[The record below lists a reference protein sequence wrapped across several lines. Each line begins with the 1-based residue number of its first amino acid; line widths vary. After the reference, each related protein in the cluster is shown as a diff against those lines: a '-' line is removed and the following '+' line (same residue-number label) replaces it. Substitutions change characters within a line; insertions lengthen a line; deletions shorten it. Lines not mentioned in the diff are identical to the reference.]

1 MIRKKGK
8 EFLALMDRWSSLGI
22 EREAI
27 MKEEVFPPPY
37 NNRCRFILYTYEA
50 SVLKANTQVGSC

>member
-27 MKEEVFPPPY
+27 MKERGKLAP
-37 NNRCRFILYTYEA
+37 
-50 SVLKANTQVGSC
+50 SVQ